1 MQSKVEKITPKKAE
15 EYLSQNF
22 CNRPLSPQTVSR
34 YVALI
39 ESGEFHLTHQGVAF
53 DAEGRLR
60 DGQHR
65 LKAVTVANQPVHLM
79 VTRGLPEKAALAIDD
94 GRKRTDAQA
103 LSMAHGVPIRGF
115 VAAIAKQMFTGGLH
129 LGTTAKPVTAGRL
142 ELVVFYGAHEA
153 AIAAVV
159 EAFRDNSAGVGA
171 SYILAALARA
181 TYHVP
186 AKKLQRFAEVL
197 ASGYYKEEGDEVI
210 VTLRN
215 HILLRRKNEKK
226 NRELRDELYAKTE
239 QILWDWSQGKGSGRM
254 VKARSELFLLPT
266 DRVLGAVE
274 EV

>member
-1 MQSKVEKITPKKAE
+1 MQSKVEKVTPKKAE

-22 CNRPLSPQTVSR
+22 CNRPISPQTVNR

-39 ESGEFHLTHQGVAF
+39 QSGEFHLTHQGVAF

-65 LKAVTVANQPVHLM
+65 LKAITVANQPAHLM

-142 ELVVFYGAHEA
+142 ELVGFYGEHAA
-153 AIAAVV
+153 AIAVVV

-197 ASGYYKEEGDEVI
+197 ASGYSKEGEEVI
-210 VTLRN
+210 ITLRN
-215 HILLRRKNEKK
+215 HILLKRKNEKK
-226 NRELRDELYAKTE
+226 NRELRDDLYAKTE
-239 QILWDWSQGKGSGRM
+239 QTLSDWSQGKGSGRM
-254 VKARSELFLLPT
+254 VKAKIELFPLPS
-266 DRVLGAVE
+266 DRVLGEVLE
-274 EV
+274 EG